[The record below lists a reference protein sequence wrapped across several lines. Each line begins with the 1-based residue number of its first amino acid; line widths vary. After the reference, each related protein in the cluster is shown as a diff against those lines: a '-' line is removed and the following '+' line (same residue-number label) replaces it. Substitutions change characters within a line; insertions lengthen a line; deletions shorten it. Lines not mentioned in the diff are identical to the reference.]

1 MVDGE
6 EKQMT
11 QTVAKMSCEMRGVE
25 GVKGERGRGRG
36 RGKGRGRGRGRG
48 RGKCVVRVEERSPG
62 AGRRRGKR
70 RGRDDPVPITQQ
82 PDSPTHLG
90 ESYLVTA
97 SD

>member
-6 EKQMT
+6 EEQIT

-25 GVKGERGRGRG
+25 GVKRG
-36 RGKGRGRGRGRG
+36 GRGRGRGRG

-70 RGRDDPVPITQQ
+70 RRRDDPVPITPQ
-82 PDSPTHLG
+82 PESPTHLG
-90 ESYLVTA
+90 ESYIVTA
-97 SD
+97 SH